1 MRVEALAVAV
11 GAVAVSGLRD
21 VPVVV
26 AVGGVAVLAEA
37 RVVVEPGGVD
47 LGEAQGRPERL
58 GDVPGLAG
66 VDGVAVAVVGGD
78 AFEKQPPLSW
88 LALPLDA
95 GPDGDGPLFPLGG
108 ELAGS
113 DELDAG

>member
-1 MRVEALAVAV
+1 M
-11 GAVAVSGLRD
+11 
-21 VPVVV
+21 
-26 AVGGVAVLAEA
+26 
-37 RVVVEPGGVD
+37 
-47 LGEAQGRPERL
+47 
-58 GDVPGLAG
+58 PGLAG

>member
-47 LGEAQGRPERL
+47 LGEARGGRNAWAMCP
-58 GDVPGLAG
+58 A
-66 VDGVAVAVVGGD
+66 
-78 AFEKQPPLSW
+78 W
-88 LALPLDA
+88 LVSM
-95 GPDGDGPLFPLGG
+95 
-108 ELAGS
+108 GS
-113 DELDAG
+113 P